1 MSLLTEDSKEQNTE
15 VSIIDLDSGETVN
28 NITSASNMHCAA
40 IDSVNKC
47 IYLNDYTGTNIF
59 YRYDLYW
66 AAVYGLLIIDVDHSE
81 YLKEG
86 EINGY
91 GDMRK
96 YIYINMLTGELY
108 YQFDIVF
115 QRWPQ
120 YYT

>member
-1 MSLLTEDSKEQNTE
+1 
-15 VSIIDLDSGETVN
+15 
-28 NITSASNMHCAA
+28 
-40 IDSVNKC
+40 
-47 IYLNDYTGTNIF
+47 
-59 YRYDLYW
+59 
-66 AAVYGLLIIDVDHSE
+66 LLIIDVDHSE

-115 QRWPQ
+115 QR
-120 YYT
+120 